1 MAEEICPS
9 CQSDRFFGEVAL
21 ARDIDGY
28 RMAEVHH
35 AQARKIPRHA
45 HGSAFV
51 SILLAGRYQSRFGAT
66 EMEFDPGWPVFHEEG
81 FDHEDAIGAGGARFF
96 CLEIDAAELASLE
109 EERSARPASTT
120 LDKQAAANLL
130 RLFLSARNQAD
141 DLTIASLAGEFL
153 SSLGDDGSS
162 PLDNS
167 PWVARVRERLCD
179 QPGDRASL
187 TELAAIAGVHPC
199 HLTRSFRQ
207 QFGCSVGDYAKA
219 HRLGVAWSSL
229 ARGTMG
235 IAELAYHLGYADQSH
250 LTREFRAHFGEPP
263 GRVRRILESAS
274 AAAH

>member
-9 CQSDRFFGEVAL
+9 CQSDRFFGKVAL

-66 EMEFDPGWPVFHEEG
+66 EVEFDPGCPVFHEEG

-96 CLEIDAAELASLE
+96 CLEIGAEELAALE
-109 EERSARPASTT
+109 DEQSGQPVSTT
-120 LDKQAAANLL
+120 LDKRAAKNLL
-130 RLFLSARNQAD
+130 RLFLAARNQAD
-141 DLTIASLAGEFL
+141 DLTMGSLAVEFL
-153 SSLGDDGSS
+153 SSIGQEETGPSDC
-162 PLDNS
+162 S
-167 PWVARVRERLCD
+167 PWISDVRERLCD
-179 QPGDRASL
+179 QPGARASL
-187 TELAAIAGVHPC
+187 SELAAIAGVHPC
-199 HLTRSFRQ
+199 HLTRSFRR

-229 ARGTMG
+229 AQGKWVSRK
-235 IAELAYHLGYADQSH
+235 
-250 LTREFRAHFGEPP
+250 
-263 GRVRRILESAS
+263 
-274 AAAH
+274 